1 MNRTAS
7 RARFNSCAGTGRDA
21 ARNNREVELHGAAP
35 GGAPVKRPVV
45 VLAVA
50 LVLAGCASSVAPAT
64 ATPGAPTDSVAST
77 ASAAASTS
85 PAPTPT
91 STPGPSPTA
100 VLDLEARL
108 DRLLTSEFSGAALVA
123 RDGKILYAKGL
134 GMADDKAKL
143 ANTPETRFRI
153 GSLTKQFT
161 AMAILLLEERGLVK
175 RSDSICD
182 YIDDCP
188 KAWKAVTIEHLLDHT
203 SGIANYT
210 DQPTFDP
217 MKAATP
223 AQIVASVADVA
234 LTWPPG
240 ESFSYTNT
248 GYVLLGM
255 VIQKVSRKSYEA
267 FLQDEIFGPLGMKD
281 TGYEHGDTPGLATG
295 YSQGYKVADPLDMSW
310 PYAAGGLYSTVL
322 DLNRWEEALY
332 TDKLAPAAA
341 MARYVTPLTDTTD
354 QAGFGYAYGQLVGDE
369 GGSKLV
375 WHNGAINGFYAHL
388 SRYPDD
394 HVTVVL
400 LTNRRPWTDLGSLAQ
415 AAARITRE
423 SP

>member
-1 MNRTAS
+1 M
-7 RARFNSCAGTGRDA
+7 
-21 ARNNREVELHGAAP
+21 
-35 GGAPVKRPVV
+35 KRPVIG
-45 VLAVA
+45 LAVA
-50 LVLAGCASSVAPAT
+50 LVLAGCASSSS
-64 ATPGAPTDSVAST
+64 PGAPTAAPSSAAVAS
-77 ASAAASTS
+77 A
-85 PAPTPT
+85 APTPT

-108 DRLLTSEFSGAALVA
+108 DRLLTSEFNGSALVA
-123 RDGKILYAKGL
+123 KDGRILYAKGL
-134 GMADDKAKL
+134 GMADDKARL

-188 KAWKAVTIEHLLDHT
+188 KAWKAVKIEHLLDHT

-217 MKAATP
+217 TKAVTP
-223 AQIVASVADVA
+223 AEIVASVADIPLSWA
-234 LTWPPG
+234 PG

-255 VIQKVSRKSYEA
+255 VIEKVSGKSYEA
-267 FLQDEIFGPLGMKD
+267 FLEDQIFGPLEMKD

-295 YSQGYKVADPLDMSW
+295 YSQGFKVADPLDMSW

-341 MARYVTPLTDTTD
+341 MARYFTPLTDTTD
-354 QAGFGYAYGQLVGDE
+354 RAGFGYAYGQLVGDDR
-369 GGSKLV
+369 GSRLV
-375 WHNGAINGFYAHL
+375 WYNGAINGFYTHL

-394 HVTVVL
+394 HITVAL

-415 AAARITRE
+415 AAAKITRE